1 MLAKT
6 TVATKLLIG
15 VCKVVV
21 DPADFFQHMFQSAKQ
36 VEKILHGLTGIRI
49 HNL

>member
-6 TVATKLLIG
+6 TVATKLLVG

-21 DPADFFQHMFQSAKQ
+21 DPADFFQHVFQGAK
-36 VEKILHGLTGIRI
+36 
-49 HNL
+49 